1 MRKRIVLSIAAAVAV
16 VAIPASASANAGVPM
31 LAVVYPGMG
40 ILLIPV
46 IVLEVVVLRRLLGA
60 SLRRTAIMVTVSNL
74 VSTVIGVPLTWG
86 ALVGVQALTGGGGA
100 AGPSFDTF
108 LGKVL
113 AVTWQAPWMMPYEA
127 DMYWMIPVA
136 SLVLLVPFFF
146 ASWLIEYQLSRL
158 FMRETEKPVLRQ
170 AVLVAN
176 LVSYALLVAAALVGL
191 GISIFQHA
199 TGA

>member
-146 ASWLIEYQLSRL
+146 TSWWIEYQLSRL
-158 FMRETEKPVLRQ
+158 FMRETEKAVLKQ